1 MVLIHS
7 VEASCAFVW
16 PVASALLLSHFVSV
30 GRHGVG
36 IHMLYAFI
44 TQPFMKVCF
53 VDLGVIFLHV
63 SIAWYLSE
71 LLRGGKSKQTNM
83 KNKRL
88 ASLRDTLLHVSRTER
103 SFFLPLNLC
112 YSGLYRFCFSRSD
125 GCGLLKAS
133 THRPKNCSVTMGTGV
148 NREFMKVRGFQF
160 TTAKCVRTCE
170 TPSLSLYFQ
179 GEIPMH
185 GNVIWVQFFG
195 YGHVYSHEE
204 LRSSVSDFSSFSAW
218 FS

>member
-1 MVLIHS
+1 MHS

-16 PVASALLLSHFVSV
+16 PVASALLLRHIVSV

-63 SIAWYLSE
+63 SIAWYPSE
-71 LLRGGKSKQTNM
+71 LLRGGKSKQTNIW

-88 ASLRDTLLHVSRTER
+88 VSLRDTLLHVSRTER
-103 SFFLPLNLC
+103 SFFLPLHLFF
-112 YSGLYRFCFSRSD
+112 SGLYRYCFSRSD

-133 THRPKNCSVTMGTGV
+133 TYRPKNCSITMGTGV
-148 NREFMKVRGFQF
+148 IQEFIKARGFQF
-160 TTAKCVRTCE
+160 TTAECVRTYVWDSI
-170 TPSLSLYFQ
+170 SLPLIS
-179 GEIPMH
+179 GEHTHAWKRHMSS
-185 GNVIWVQFFG
+185 VFW
-195 YGHVYSHEE
+195 
-204 LRSSVSDFSSFSAW
+204 LRSCIFIRGVAFIAFRLL
-218 FS
+218 

>member
-16 PVASALLLSHFVSV
+16 PVASALLLSHIVFV

-63 SIAWYLSE
+63 SIAWYPSE

-83 KNKRL
+83 KKINKKIYTYKHL
-88 ASLRDTLLHVSRTER
+88 ASLRDTLLHVSETEH
-103 SFFLPLNLC
+103 SFFLPLHLC
-112 YSGLYRFCFSRSD
+112 FSGLYHFCFSRSD

-133 THRPKNCSVTMGTGV
+133 THRLKNCSVTMGTGV
-148 NREFMKVRGFQF
+148 NQEFIKMRGFQF
-160 TTAKCVRTCE
+160 TTGECVRTCE
-170 TPSLSLYFQ
+170 TPSLFL
-179 GEIPMH
+179 
-185 GNVIWVQFFG
+185 
-195 YGHVYSHEE
+195 
-204 LRSSVSDFSSFSAW
+204 
-218 FS
+218 